1 MMIRL
6 ASSPELAKLV
16 EDFFEQLISLLVLER
31 HDDPL
36 ELGPLA
42 CEQPPLRGWKN
53 VAALEAHPARA
64 LDPVV
69 AVVAPMDARSRH
81 AGVRNCRRKHLACGE
96 NSETSQA
103 REGDDP
109 RCHSDVL
116 RPHLRTAR
124 GHTSSA

>member
-42 CEQPPLRGWKN
+42 CEPAPLRGRKTP
-53 VAALEAHPARA
+53 LEAHPARA
-64 LDPVV
+64 LDR
-69 AVVAPMDARSRH
+69 VVAPMQARSRH
-81 AGVRNCRRKHLACGE
+81 AGVRNCRSKHLAYGE

-103 REGDDP
+103 REGDDS
-109 RCHSDVL
+109 R
-116 RPHLRTAR
+116 
-124 GHTSSA
+124 